1 MPAQQRDK
9 GGVEKAR
16 VADLD
21 RVPQIPPAFG
31 PRPGTACE
39 ALVVPF
45 GKGRRSWRA
54 ASRCREAASDA

>member
-9 GGVEKAR
+9 GRVEKAR

-31 PRPGTACE
+31 PRPGAAGEPVVTVTAM
-39 ALVVPF
+39 LRQPSL
-45 GKGRRSWRA
+45 RRMPS
-54 ASRCREAASDA
+54 SPST